1 LKLLLD
7 FNLSPRLVELIEDL
21 FSEVKHLQAAG
32 FEGETSDESIWQF
45 ARKNGFVILTC
56 DADFVVLAQRYGQP
70 PKVIRLESM
79 NYRTRT
85 AAELIRTNAV
95 LIAKFEQDDRATLSL
110 RLR

>member
-21 FSEVKHLQAAG
+21 FSEVRHLQADG
-32 FEGETSDESIWQF
+32 FEGETSDEPIWQF
-45 ARKNGFVILTC
+45 ARESGYAIVTC
-56 DADFVVLAQRYGQP
+56 DADFVVLARRYGQP
-70 PKVIRLESM
+70 PKIIHLESM
-79 NYRTRT
+79 NYRTRV

-95 LIAKFEQDDRATLSL
+95 LIAKFENDGRAMLSL